1 MKWVLPAIAGGVAAF
16 VVMRTVGTVDV
27 FAAVILALIAGMLAA
42 AAVDVIRT
50 IL

>member
-1 MKWVLPAIAGGVAAF
+1 MKWMAPAIAGSVAAF
-16 VVMRTVGTVDV
+16 VVMRIVGTQDV
-27 FAAVILALIAGMLAA
+27 TAAVILALIAGMLAA